1 MKKNI
6 VKMVLTTALVATAI
20 IGSNK
25 LEAKAMTVE
34 EMAAAAGCS
43 VAEVEADPTL
53 MALLRV
59 TNEDEGITADVTAE
73 VPVVAVAGVATSN
86 YELLDMVNA
95 DRVTAATGAPAL
107 VWDADLE
114 VYAQQRVVEVM
125 ANFQSPEYA
134 NATATN
140 AAKIAH
146 SGRDTSKSSAE
157 NITFSYDSSRTSA
170 EANTNWVNSTGHHDI
185 RTKAKYTKYAAA
197 SYICPVTGQVV
208 YIELFK

>member
-1 MKKNI
+1 
-6 VKMVLTTALVATAI
+6 MVLTTALVATAI

-25 LEAKAMTVE
+25 LEAKAMTIE

-95 DRVTAATGAPAL
+95 DRAATTEAPAL

-125 ANFQSPEYA
+125 ANYQSPELA
-134 NATATN
+134 AAVATGQSTSQ
-140 AAKIAH
+140 IAH
-146 SGRDTSKSSAE
+146 RGIDFNKVSAE
-157 NITFSYDSSRTSA
+157 NATFSYDTTRTSV
-170 EANTNWVNSTGHHDI
+170 EANANWVNSAGHHSN
-185 RTKAKYTKYAAA
+185 RTDSSYRSYAAA